1 MRWLRSVSI
10 TETEIQKA
18 QIRFGS
24 QRQWQNGSTRRAKS
38 ECIARTMIRFIF
50 PLHLTS
56 FILSLAQFYDK
67 IESEK
72 ITIWHRKKRKS
83 TFLRSRD
90 KMAVSRKRSDRSRFS
105 QMHDSVY
112 HYIPKGVIK
121 IPSNARSLHILW
133 ILQVFTTDRTASN
146 LPSRR
151 DEEKQIMNYAP
162 RFHSKK
168 SAGNSI
174 CAYWL
179 AKSHTWLVTR
189 YLRGRNECKEFWEV
203 GTSLNLF
210 STVDREKKKWTCF
223 WKSLIEAPN
232 IS

>member
-1 MRWLRSVSI
+1 M
-10 TETEIQKA
+10 TEIQKA
-18 QIRFGS
+18 QICFGS

-38 ECIARTMIRFIF
+38 ECIARTMIGFIF

-112 HYIPKGVIK
+112 HYIPKRVIK

-203 GTSLNLF
+203 GTSLNMY
-210 STVDREKKKWTCF
+210 STVDREKKNGHVSGNPW
-223 WKSLIEAPN
+223 WKLQISRRISLISHEIP
-232 IS
+232 